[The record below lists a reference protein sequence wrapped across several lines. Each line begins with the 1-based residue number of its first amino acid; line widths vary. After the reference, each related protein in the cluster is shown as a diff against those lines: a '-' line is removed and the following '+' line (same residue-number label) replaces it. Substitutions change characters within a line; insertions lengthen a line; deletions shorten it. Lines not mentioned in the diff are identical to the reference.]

1 MLSKLKQ
8 KLLDFWTFGRILLI
22 GVLLVPIIVL
32 VLTIQVLNDNY
43 KLQLQV
49 DSANLDNQ
57 IMELENQNLRLEQM
71 YYQTD
76 EYQELSARS
85 LLGKSLPGEHVV
97 ILPRVEHATDETT
110 DGKAVVTK
118 SNFDQWLDF
127 LMGPNN

>member
-1 MLSKLKQ
+1 M
-8 KLLDFWTFGRILLI
+8 

>member
-1 MLSKLKQ
+1 M
-8 KLLDFWTFGRILLI
+8 

-97 ILPRVEHATDETT
+97 ILPRVEHTADETT
-110 DGKAVVTK
+110 DGKAIVTK

>member
-8 KLLDFWTFGRILLI
+8 KLLDFWAFERVLLV

-110 DGKAVVTK
+110 DGKAIVTK